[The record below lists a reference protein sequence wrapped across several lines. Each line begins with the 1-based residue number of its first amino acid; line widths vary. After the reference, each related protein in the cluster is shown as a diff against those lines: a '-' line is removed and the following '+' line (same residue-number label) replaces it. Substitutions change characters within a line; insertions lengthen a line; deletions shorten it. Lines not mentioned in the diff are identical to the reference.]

1 MNLAASQYGAEEVA
15 PIREGRTYLSLA
27 NCEDFFGYTVEQSGD
42 GAVTLRA
49 GGKQIAMKI
58 GEKAYTANGNATAMD
73 AAPFEDGG
81 TVYIPV
87 RFVQEA
93 LGGIVDWDG
102 KNRTVIVAK
111 RPNPGA
117 VTEFTE
123 SLDPLG
129 ISLIVPDAVDYNE
142 IGGKYVFTAKEAL
155 GQYENEPGT
164 LFTIAAEDELPLS
177 NLEDRVLRYA
187 DSKYIVLHFP
197 EEGIGTDRYQKLVDE
212 MIKSIKSTEDQ

>member
-1 MNLAASQYGAEEVA
+1 M
-15 PIREGRTYLSLA
+15 
-27 NCEDFFGYTVEQSGD
+27 
-42 GAVTLRA
+42 
-49 GGKQIAMKI
+49 
-58 GEKAYTANGNATAMD
+58 
-73 AAPFEDGG
+73 
-81 TVYIPV
+81 

-155 GQYENEPGT
+155 GQYDNEPGT
-164 LFTIAAEDELPLS
+164 LFTSPPKMSRRFRISKIGCCAMRTANISSCTFPKRESAPIA
-177 NLEDRVLRYA
+177 
-187 DSKYIVLHFP
+187 
-197 EEGIGTDRYQKLVDE
+197 T
-212 MIKSIKSTEDQ
+212 KS